1 MCGRANGISS
11 NYEKWNNPIEKWT
24 IIRNKIKIKNGQNNH
39 VVKIINLTI

>member
-11 NYEKWNNPIEKWT
+11 NYEKLIHPIKKW
-24 IIRNKIKIKNGQNNH
+24 IIKRNLIKIINGQNNH